1 MTYKDAIETLKKRIC
16 CEFPVEHFCTDDC
29 RSGDEYCAVALA
41 IRALEEKL
49 AAVASGSAQRFG
61 VYAEQTQEA
70 FSAMLEVVSGTEGE
84 EHTRLKNAAGKLL
97 QALTSVFEEVN

>member
-41 IRALEEKL
+41 IRALEL
-49 AAVASGSAQRFG
+49 
-61 VYAEQTQEA
+61 QTKERPHA
-70 FSAMLEVVSGTEGE
+70 CG
-84 EHTRLKNAAGKLL
+84 
-97 QALTSVFEEVN
+97 QAIDGRKKHELP

>member
-41 IRALEEKL
+41 IRALELQVRERPHYVGEVFDGSGEVRYNMWVCPHCGTYYKL
-49 AAVASGSAQRFG
+49 DRD
-61 VYAEQTQEA
+61 VYSHCPTC
-70 FSAMLEVVSGTEGE
+70 G
-84 EHTRLKNAAGKLL
+84 
-97 QALTSVFEEVN
+97 QAIDGRKKA